1 MMTAE
6 ALKKERSELLGR
18 RIRFLRESRGL
29 SKSELGKMVGID
41 RTTIHDI
48 ETGERA
54 PSVWVAASLAEALG
68 TTVTRLLTSARK
80 EKILVEEKK

>member
-6 ALKKERSELLGR
+6 SLKKERSELMCI

-29 SKSELGKMVGID
+29 SKSDLGRMVGID
-41 RTTIHDI
+41 RTTTHDI